1 MTMKTDIKNRQDIE
15 MLINTFYEKVKVDTT
30 IGYFFNDVIH
40 VNWEKHLPKMYD
52 FWENVIFNTGTY
64 EGNPMQQHQNLH
76 KKSPMSKVHFD
87 RWLMLFKTTVDELFE
102 GEKAEQS
109 KQRATSIATVMQL
122 KIIY

>member
-1 MTMKTDIKNRQDIE
+1 MKTDIKNKKDIE
-15 MLINTFYEKVKVDTT
+15 LLINTFYEKVKVDQT
-30 IGYFFNDVIH
+30 IGYFFNEVVA

-52 FWENVIFNTGTY
+52 FWENVIFNTGVY

-76 KKSPMSKVHFD
+76 QKSPMSKEHFD
-87 RWLMLFKTTVDELFE
+87 HWLKLFKSTVDDLFE
-102 GEKAEQS
+102 GEKAEQT